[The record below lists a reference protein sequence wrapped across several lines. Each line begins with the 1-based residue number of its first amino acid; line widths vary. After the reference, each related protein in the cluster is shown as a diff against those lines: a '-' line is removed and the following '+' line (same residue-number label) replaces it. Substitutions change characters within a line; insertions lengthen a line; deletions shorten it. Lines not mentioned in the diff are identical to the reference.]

1 MLLNDLEI
9 HIPTDQ
15 EILSQ
20 WNVPSYYRLEKIIGS
35 GSYGS
40 VAKAFDMRLN
50 RDVWFFIVE

>member
-15 EILSQ
+15 EILNQ

-50 RDVWFFIVE
+50 RDVWFSL